1 MPAKRNWHLSLP
13 IVFGPCFSAAQILSD
28 WPQGEWMKERLID
41 KIQLHKKYQYES
53 YISLSKRNI
62 PLCDVHP
69 TTHSIVHPTMI
80 SVKWISQCNKE
91 KGSNE
96 QLGGQKRFFL
106 QLEVTFWNCFFFFAS
121 FLYQFAPRPWWHW
134 QCNWG
139 NQVIPMSGW
148 SCRILSE
155 LNTSLSSDQVNSNET
170 GVWTLSLFYLPWLD
184 SSSSSTPSNEM
195 IREWYGVQLNLFPS
209 WPWYLVY
216 S

>member
-1 MPAKRNWHLSLP
+1 
-13 IVFGPCFSAAQILSD
+13 
-28 WPQGEWMKERLID
+28 MKERLID

-121 FLYQFAPRPWWHW
+121 FLYQFAPRPGTLMALAM
-134 QCNWG
+134 QLG
-139 NQVIPMSGW
+139 QSDQIPASVW
-148 SCRILSE
+148 SCRAFSE
-155 LNTSLSSDQVNSNET
+155 LIPSLDSSSLSSDQ
-170 GVWTLSLFYLPWLD
+170 
-184 SSSSSTPSNEM
+184 
-195 IREWYGVQLNLFPS
+195 IRS
-209 WPWYLVY
+209 
-216 S
+216 